1 MLDRL
6 KEEIRFEEN
15 NTQTE
20 DDVLDLL
27 RDGEIPVV
35 EEWSDRLAAAF
46 EHLTVAEQGLIQW
59 LFVESLTQAEAAK
72 KVGISVAGIK
82 KRREGMLTQLRKLL
96 DR

>member
-35 EEWSDRLAAAF
+35 EEWSDRLPAAF